1 MGVQMDVI
9 LLPNL
14 TPEQVSEVAERRD
27 AGELTG
33 YDEIVELLRTD
44 APLFVRM
51 VADELAAA
59 TPELDEAPPLDE
71 VRQFMDAVL
80 RFSLSADDTR
90 VRRSNYATA
99 LVYSGLLKWDG
110 EAGRLVTGRA
120 AKEMAQAIMDSGD
133 AGYQWAYEQLAERYL
148 SGATF
153 AYFPLVVDLA
163 LLWAREQFHAAASK
177 FNIRS
182 SELYQQTMTHAGTLA
197 GLPLEYN
204 AKLIGSSP
212 NEDFFIA
219 SGLMDLSNEQKTKLG
234 YDLGARALLGSKAPA
249 SLLEWNFG

>member
-33 YDEIVELLRTD
+33 YDAVVELLRSD

-51 VADELAAA
+51 VADELAA
-59 TPELDEAPPLDE
+59 TKPELDGAPPIDE
-71 VRQFMDAVL
+71 VRQFLDSIL
-80 RFSLSADDTR
+80 RFALSADDTK
-90 VRRSNYATA
+90 VRRSNYATV
-99 LVYSGLLKWDG
+99 LVHSGMLKWDG
-110 EAGRLVTGRA
+110 AAGRLITGQAAREMGQAIVERGDEGYAWAYDQFA
-120 AKEMAQAIMDSGD
+120 AK
-133 AGYQWAYEQLAERYL
+133 YL
-148 SGATF
+148 SSATF
-153 AYFPLVVDLA
+153 AHLPFAVDLA
-163 LLWAREQFHAAASK
+163 LLWAWEQFSAAASK
-177 FNIRS
+177 IEIRS
-182 SELYQQTMTHAGTLA
+182 SELYLQTMTHAGTLA

-219 SGLMDLSNEQKTKLG
+219 SGLMDLSSGQKTTLG
-234 YDLGARALLGSKAPA
+234 QDLAARALLESNVPA
-249 SLLEWNFG
+249 SLLEWNFR